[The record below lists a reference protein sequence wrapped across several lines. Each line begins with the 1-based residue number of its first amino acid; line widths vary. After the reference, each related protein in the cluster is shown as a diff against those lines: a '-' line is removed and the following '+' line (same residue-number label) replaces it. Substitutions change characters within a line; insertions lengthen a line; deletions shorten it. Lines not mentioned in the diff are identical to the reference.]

1 MKYYKSLGTTQST
14 CLGTWDNTLNGLNH
28 NEMCILIH
36 MVYMDVTKWIIFLNI
51 KIQKHVLRVL
61 SNILHSVHSEY
72 TNFISL

>member
-1 MKYYKSLGTTQST
+1 M
-14 CLGTWDNTLNGLNH
+14 LNH

-36 MVYMDVTKWIIFLNI
+36 MAYMDVTKWIIFLNI

-61 SNILHSVHSEY
+61 SNILRSVHSEY